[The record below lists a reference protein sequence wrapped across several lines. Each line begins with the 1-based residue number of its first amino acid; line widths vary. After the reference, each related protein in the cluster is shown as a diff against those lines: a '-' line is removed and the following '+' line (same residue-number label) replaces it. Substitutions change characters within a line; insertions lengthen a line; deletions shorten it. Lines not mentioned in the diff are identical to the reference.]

1 MADLTLKSLSHFFL
15 SFKGPLKAMFTYSKS
30 VAEISQ
36 MNETVAEISATKL
49 PFVNI
54 T

>member
-1 MADLTLKSLSHFFL
+1 MADLTLKSLSHFL